1 MEKLVSSWNNVQTVP
16 EKHVVGAYATEVKK
30 LAATILE
37 LICEG
42 LGLEFGYFGGK
53 LSEIPSMLVNHYPPC
68 PDPSLTFG
76 VSEHCDPNLITILQ
90 QESDVLG
97 LQVLRNGEWIG
108 VEPISKAFVVNMG
121 YLHVNHKCSNNKLRS
136 VEHRAVTNS
145 EKARTSFAM
154 FFIPNGDSIVEPAKA
169 LADSRNPA
177 IFKSFQYKE
186 FITHFINRTGGIDVA
201 LEPFKLQA

>member
-1 MEKLVSSWNNVQTVP
+1 MLYTSSLL
-16 EKHVVGAYATEVKK
+16 YATEDVHIWRDN
-30 LAATILE
+30 LRNSCHPLE
-37 LICEG
+37 ECIQHWPEKPARYRI
-42 LGLEFGYFGGK
+42 GYFGGK

-76 VSEHCDPNLITILQ
+76 VSEHCDPNLKTIL
-90 QESDVLG
+90 QESDVFG
-97 LQVLRNGEWIG
+97 LQVLRNCEWIG

-121 YLHVNHKCSNNKLRS
+121 YQMQIISNNKLRS

-145 EKARTSFAM
+145 EKARTSVAM

>member
-1 MEKLVSSWNNVQTVP
+1 MNVFKEFFKLP
-16 EKHVVGAYATEVKK
+16 EQDKTSFY
-30 LAATILE
+30 
-37 LICEG
+37 
-42 LGLEFGYFGGK
+42 Y
-53 LSEIPSMLVNHYPPC
+53 
-68 PDPSLTFG
+68 PSLTFG

-90 QESDVLG
+90 QESDVFG

-121 YLHVNHKCSNNKLRS
+121 YQMQIISNNKLRS

-145 EKARTSFAM
+145 EKARTRVTM
-154 FFIPNGDSIVEPAKA
+154 FFIPNADSIVEPAKA
-169 LADSRNPA
+169 LVDSRNPA

-186 FITHFINRTGGIDVA
+186 FIAHFINKTGGIDVA

>member
-1 MEKLVSSWNNVQTVP
+1 MLYTSNLLYATEDVHLWRDNLRNSCHPLEECIQHWP
-16 EKHVVGAYATEVKK
+16 EKPARYRHVVGAYATEVKK

-42 LGLEFGYFGGK
+42 LGLESGYFGGK
-53 LSEIPSMLVNHYPPC
+53 LSEIPK
-68 PDPSLTFG
+68 
-76 VSEHCDPNLITILQ
+76 
-90 QESDVLG
+90 SDVFG

-121 YLHVNHKCSNNKLRS
+121 YQMQIISNNKLRS

-145 EKARTSFAM
+145 EKARTSVAM

-169 LADSRNPA
+169 HADSRNPA

-186 FITHFINRTGGIDVA
+186 FITHFINKTDGIDVA